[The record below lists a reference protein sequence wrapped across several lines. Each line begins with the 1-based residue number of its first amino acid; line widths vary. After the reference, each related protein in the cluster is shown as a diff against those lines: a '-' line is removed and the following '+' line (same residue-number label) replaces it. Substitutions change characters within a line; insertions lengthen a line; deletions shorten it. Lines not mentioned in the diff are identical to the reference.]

1 MIPVSTDYRQQLI
14 AGNRRW
20 VIKVPVTLKGSN
32 SPDFTLTNEHIWDNG
47 IVLDNAISSDTS
59 FDLGAAIVGSLKVTI
74 DNINGN
80 FSQYDF
86 YDAKLTLWLGVE
98 GDLDS
103 GVQRYYRIG
112 FYVVDVPTYNGSL
125 ITLNCLDNMIW
136 FDTPFKEVTG
146 ITYPA
151 TAETVVRAMC
161 NHVGVTLSNGNF
173 PNHSDNNTKVLAAPE
188 EDLTCRDVLQYIAQ
202 MCCCYCKINTAGQLV
217 LTWYD
222 KTAITGRTGYDGGTF
237 NTTTTPYSDGDDV
250 QGGRWY
256 WDGDTYVWENLGSY
270 DGGTFTD
277 LQNNAYLSQ
286 NFEIEVSTDDIV
298 VTGCRVRNNRS
309 KESAYDVLWVDST
322 LEQTHDRYVLV
333 IDDNPFI
340 TTQAKAN
347 AIANIVG
354 QTLAELP
361 MRGFTATSLADFS
374 IETGDMATIVDFRGN
389 TYYTWITHYTFTTN
403 NSENFSCGVQSVKK
417 RSEQRFSTLAESIE
431 KARVAIDAYD
441 AAVAAM
447 NELAQNSIGYRE
459 YYYPDETSPL
469 SSRVTYRYNG
479 TTIDTTN
486 PANPK
491 FPNSSVVFKISGD
504 GVFVSTSK
512 NSQGYQIWTNG
523 YDANSGTAILNLLYA
538 QGLNAKWIKAGSIDA
553 SVITV
558 TNLNASNIT
567 SGTMSADKINGG
579 TINGNNVN
587 VTNLNA
593 SNITS
598 GTMSANKINGGTIN
612 GNNVSVTNIS
622 ASNITSGTM
631 SADKINGGTIN
642 GNNVS
647 VTNISASN
655 ITSGTM
661 SADKINGGSINANNV
676 TITNLNA
683 SNITSGSLSCDR
695 LDGGTINGQKI
706 NGGEIKGSDIWSN
719 NGDNYVRIYGGMAYF
734 INPNSVGSGDPAI
747 RFSSGTGANKY
758 EIGYGSYE
766 SFAEV
771 PGYTKTVASYKIIK
785 AADSASDRRLKTN
798 IKELSF
804 EEAWAYLTASKTYSF
819 YFKDS
824 APNEKR
830 FGLIA
835 QEFKKGL
842 DEYGEDT
849 NNLWV
854 LNKNEN
860 DGMYCIELKELVP
873 HLIKVVTTQQE
884 EIDLLKQEVA
894 LLKKKVG
901 V

>member
-20 VIKVPVTLKGSN
+20 LIKVPVTLKGSV

-59 FDLGAAIVGSLKVTI
+59 FDLGTAIVGSLKVTI
-74 DNINGN
+74 DNISGD
-80 FSQYDF
+80 FSRYDF
-86 YDAKLTLWLGVE
+86 FDAKLTLWLGVE
-98 GDLDS
+98 GDVD
-103 GVQRYYRIG
+103 GDNNQRYYRIG

-151 TAETVVRAMC
+151 TAETVVRAIC
-161 NHVGVTLSNGNF
+161 NHCAVTLSDGNF
-173 PNHSDNNTKVLAAPE
+173 PNHNEPATQILAAPE
-188 EDLTCRDVLQYIAQ
+188 EDLSCRDVLQYIAQ

-222 KTAITGRTGYDGGTF
+222 KTQITGLTGYDGGTF
-237 NTTTTPYSDGDDV
+237 STTTTPYSDGDDV

-270 DGGTFTD
+270 DGGTFEGLRD
-277 LQNNAYLSQ
+277 RAYLSQ
-286 NFEIEVSTDDIV
+286 NFEIEVSTDDVV

-322 LEQTHDRYVLV
+322 LELTHDRYVLV

-340 TTQAKAN
+340 TNQTKAN

-361 MRGFTATSLADFS
+361 MRGFTATSLADFA

-389 TYYTWITHYTFTTN
+389 TYYTWITHFTFTTN
-403 NSENFSCGVQSVKK
+403 NSEKFNCGVESVKK
-417 RSEQRFSTLAESIE
+417 RSEQRFSTLAETIE

-447 NELAQNSIGYRE
+447 NELAQNSIGYSE
-459 YYYPDETSPL
+459 YYYPSEATAL

-479 TTIDTTN
+479 TSIVTTD

-491 FPNSSVVFKISGD
+491 FPNSTVVFKISGD
-504 GVFVSTSK
+504 GVFVATEFDSSGTPT
-512 NSQGYQIWTNG
+512 YTNG

-553 SVITV
+553 SVIAV

-567 SGTMSADKINGG
+567 SGTMSCSKLSGG
-579 TINGNNVN
+579 TI
-587 VTNLNA
+587 
-593 SNITS
+593 S
-598 GTMSANKINGGTIN
+598 GQAISGGTIS
-612 GNNVSVTNIS
+612 GGAIS
-622 ASNITSGTM
+622 
-631 SADKINGGTIN
+631 GGTI
-642 GNNVS
+642 
-647 VTNISASN
+647 T
-655 ITSGTM
+655 GT
-661 SADKINGGSINANNV
+661 
-676 TITNLNA
+676 TIT
-683 SNITSGSLSCDR
+683 
-695 LDGGTINGQKI
+695 
-706 NGGEIKGSDIWSN
+706 GSDIWSD
-719 NGDNYVRIYGGMAYF
+719 NGDNYIRINGAIAYF
-734 INPNSVGSGDPAI
+734 INPNSVTQNDPQL
-747 RFSSGTGANKY
+747 RFKSGTGSGSY
-758 EIGYGSYE
+758 EIGYGSYQ
-766 SFAEV
+766 SFAET
-771 PGYTKTVASYKIIK
+771 PSYTATVDSYKIIK
-785 AADSASDRRLKTN
+785 AAAGQSDRRLKTN

-819 YFKDS
+819 NFKNS

-842 DEYGEDT
+842 EEYGEDT
-849 NNLWV
+849 ENLWV
-854 LNKNEN
+854 LNKNEC
-860 DGMYCIELKELVP
+860 DGMYCIEYKELVP

-901 V
+901 E